1 MPLTC
6 GLNRDSRSIFTG
18 LAAAQGGGARD
29 LVYRLHRGAD
39 GHYTGRTDFESSID
53 EAALKYA
60 KQLANG
66 RAVELWEGPRFI
78 ARLDGKPPTP
88 DAR

>member
-1 MPLTC
+1 VTWF
-6 GLNRDSRSIFTG
+6 R
-18 LAAAQGGGARD
+18 
-29 LVYRLHRGAD
+29 VYTVGAD
-39 GHYTGRTDFESSID
+39 GHYTGRTDFESSSD
-53 EAALKYA
+53 ETALKHA

-66 RAVELWEGPRFI
+66 RAVELWEGRRFI

>member
-1 MPLTC
+1 VTWF
-6 GLNRDSRSIFTG
+6 S
-18 LAAAQGGGARD
+18 
-29 LVYRLHRGAD
+29 VYTVGAD

-66 RAVELWEGPRFI
+66 RAIELWEGPRFI